1 MTREKLEKIF
11 EEIEPDWEGDNAFQG
26 LQILSKYTKF
36 LIHGAEHDII
46 YSEDVDEIVD
56 KMSEEDAVNLRKL
69 NWMIDDDVE
78 CFACFVWNE

>member
-26 LQILSKYTKF
+26 LQILSKYTKN
-36 LIHGAEHDII
+36 LIHDAEHDII

-69 NWMIDDDVE
+69 NWMIYDGE
-78 CFACFVWNE
+78 YFACFV